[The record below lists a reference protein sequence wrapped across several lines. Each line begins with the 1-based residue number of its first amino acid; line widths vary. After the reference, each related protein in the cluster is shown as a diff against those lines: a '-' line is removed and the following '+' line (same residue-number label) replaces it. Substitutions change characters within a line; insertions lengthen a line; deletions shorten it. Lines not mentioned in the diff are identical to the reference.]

1 MKYYLFLIITLL
13 SVKNAF
19 AQSNVADKSNCI
31 LDLRNN
37 KVLLIGNDTIKPQKK
52 DNIFCFPVTTDIII
66 GKVML
71 PDTAKTS
78 HSFKVT
84 LNGEL
89 VGKETKDKKSHD
101 QDIQLS
107 QYNVYT
113 IYWGNLNW
121 KICCTDEYTKKF
133 DLVLLDTTKISIRTI
148 NSEII
153 EKRNEKG
160 FFELNDTLTINS
172 AKFPKEGLLSII
184 CNGDTI
190 LHKEV
195 QRIEDNFGFVLYK
208 GKKYIF
214 ELEGNIWYIGIEEET
229 SASDNNIPWQLKIA
243 IIVIILFFISY
254 ELFRVRESIKRIFIR
269 IKSKKVS
276 DGNVT
281 YYKSKNETINIGT
294 FAYPNGFH
302 KLMDGRTILVE
313 GDYVKLIFSKDC
325 FTQKDL
331 DNNDITIECKKD
343 KPNLGDAAYPN
354 GVFFMPDNTIIFVDA
369 YRIKDIKIIE
379 TKEENNNQGID
390 VSEEIEKIP
399 YNWLSSLTDDT
410 KKQLESIKLK
420 IEEFNSCDQLCSEL
434 VKLVNSIKKP
444 EEFKPQ
450 NDNPEKQQKSEDELV
465 QDFIKD
471 MKKKSNI
478 RIALK
483 EKCITTK
490 TELIEAIDS
499 LLIKSK
505 PNEVSYTLGELSTQ
519 VEKRPLP
526 EIDDD
531 LISKVLN
538 VYLRRY
544 LNNKFNL
551 DWNEKTVLS
560 NAITGIK
567 IIKSTEI
574 KNMALEI
581 IGNIVGLKFKDEDD
595 FLSVWKDKTTNHKPS
610 GIENDY
616 ELINR
621 LKHLANSK
629 NKTINEILGE
639 IEKPQS
645 ADSDTQE
652 EILINGKSVDDVKK
666 DLSEYENIR
675 SLSELTKYGKT
686 AKDIENNLYNNGQ
699 RDFIESVQNAVRNGM
714 NMEEVDPFK
723 NLKRIV
729 EKMIKADT
737 AEKIVS
743 AVGEFS
749 TIVEEMSSLVKDK
762 NTALSDMENA
772 IREKETAKTLII
784 NEVKSHY
791 QNLFKEDLSSE
802 DPTSAIDILIGKVK
816 EKISKLEKDID
827 KKEIINN
834 EKDKEIQALCQ
845 DYSNL
850 MSTAFEKIEKDLVRT
865 CKNAK
870 TTDGL
875 ATKFIQRVINNDAFG
890 VDGFMEELKSII
902 NNPTF
907 NHEKVQTSL
916 KELFLDAVQNNS
928 WIQTL
933 SHIYLYVQNPQVA
946 SYFTQNKIDVRC
958 INSSF
963 ILTEQML
970 RALGI
975 ELHYPILFE
984 DIYDSNL
991 YDESTLS
998 DVKDY
1003 VNDVK
1008 ELVGDRQG
1016 VIIDMFR
1023 LGYTANGE
1031 THKAKVTRFN

>member
-13 SVKNAF
+13 SVKNAL
-19 AQSNVADKSNCI
+19 AQSNVADKGNCI

-37 KVLLIGNDTIKPQKK
+37 KVLLIGNDTIKPDKN
-52 DNIFCFPVTTDIII
+52 DNIFYFPVTTDIVIN
-66 GKVML
+66 KVML

-78 HSFKVT
+78 HPFKVT
-84 LNGEL
+84 SDGEI
-89 VGKETKDKKSHD
+89 VCEETKDKKSHN
-101 QDIQLS
+101 QDIPLS
-107 QYNVYT
+107 RYNVYT
-113 IYWGNLNW
+113 IYWGNINW
-121 KICCTDEYTKKF
+121 KICCSDEFTKKF

-172 AKFPKEGLLSII
+172 AKFPKEGILSII

-229 SASDNNIPWQLKIA
+229 SASDNNISWQLKIA
-243 IIVIILFFISY
+243 IIVIILFFIAY

-354 GVFFMPDNTIIFVDA
+354 GVFFMPDNTIIIVDA

-379 TKEENNNQGID
+379 TKEENNQGID
-390 VSEEIEKIP
+390 VSEEIEKTP

-560 NAITGIK
+560 NAITGITV
-567 IIKSTEI
+567 IKSTELEN
-574 KNMALEI
+574 KALEI
-581 IGNIVGLKFKDEDD
+581 IGKFVGLKFIDKAD
-595 FLSVWKDKTTNHKPS
+595 FLGVWNDKTTDCKSPS
-610 GIENDY
+610 IEVDSK
-616 ELINR
+616 LINR
-621 LKHLANSK
+621 LKHLAKSK
-629 NKTINEILGE
+629 NKTIEEILGE
-639 IEKPQS
+639 LENPQTPV
-645 ADSDTQE
+645 SDTQE
-652 EILINGKSVDDVKK
+652 EILINGKSLDQVKEDLDKYERIKSLAELAEFGSEAKDVKSY
-666 DLSEYENIR
+666 LSNLGKKQGQI
-675 SLSELTKYGKT
+675 ELVE
-686 AKDIENNLYNNGQ
+686 AVQ
-699 RDFIESVQNAVRNGM
+699 QSVLNGM
-714 NMEEVDPFK
+714 NLEEVVPFK
-723 NLKRIV
+723 NLKTIV
-729 EKMIKADT
+729 DKIVKADS
-737 AEKIVS
+737 ADKIVQ
-743 AVGEFS
+743 AVGGIS
-749 TIVEEMSSLVKDK
+749 TIVEEMCSLKDDKEKAVK
-762 NTALSDMENA
+762 
-772 IREKETAKTLII
+772 EKDDANTLII
-784 NEVKSHY
+784 DEVKSHY
-791 QNLFKEDLSSE
+791 MVLFEEDLSSE
-802 DPTSAIDILIGKVK
+802 DPIYAIDKLIEKVK
-816 EKISKLEKDID
+816 NKISNCQTENNKLQIIVNGKDE
-827 KKEIINN
+827 EI
-834 EKDKEIQALCQ
+834 KTLYQ
-845 DYSNL
+845 DYSTFIL
-850 MSTAFEKIEKDLVRT
+850 TAFEHIENDLVRT
-865 CKNAK
+865 CKNANSK
-870 TTDGL
+870 DAL
-875 ATKFIQRVINNDAFG
+875 PAKFIQRVIKNDAFD
-890 VDGFMEELKSII
+890 VYGFMENLKSII
-902 NNPTF
+902 NNPKF
-907 NHEKVQTSL
+907 KHDDVQTSL

-946 SYFTQNKIDVRC
+946 SYFTQNKIDVRS
-958 INSSF
+958 IYSSF

-970 RALGI
+970 RAFGI
-975 ELHYPILFE
+975 KLHYPMLFE

>member
-1 MKYYLFLIITLL
+1 MKYYLFFIITLL

-19 AQSNVADKSNCI
+19 AQSKEADKSNCI

-52 DNIFCFPVTTDIII
+52 DNIFCFPITTDIII
-66 GKVML
+66 DKVML
-71 PDTAKTS
+71 PDTAKTT

-107 QYNVYT
+107 RYNVYT
-113 IYWGNLNW
+113 IYWGNINW
-121 KICCTDEYTKKF
+121 KICCTDEFTKKF

-160 FFELNDTLTINS
+160 VFELNDTLIINS
-172 AKFPKEGLLSII
+172 VKFPKEGLLSII

-229 SASDNNIPWQLKIA
+229 SASDNNIPWLLVIA
-243 IIVIILFFISY
+243 IVIILLFISY
-254 ELFRVRESIKRIFIR
+254 ELFRVRESFKRLFIR
-269 IKSKKVS
+269 IKSKKVI

-281 YYKSKNETINIGT
+281 FYKSRNETINIGT
-294 FAYPNGFH
+294 FANPNGFH

-313 GDYVKLIFSKDC
+313 GDYVKLIFSNDC

-331 DNNDITIECKKD
+331 DSNDITIECKKD

-379 TKEENNNQGID
+379 TKEEKNNQGID
-390 VSEEIEKIP
+390 VSEEIEKTP

-471 MKKKSNI
+471 MNKKSNI
-478 RIALK
+478 RNAFK
-483 EKCITTK
+483 EKRITTIS
-490 TELIEAIDS
+490 ELINEIDT
-499 LLIKSK
+499 LLMKSK
-505 PNEVSYTLGELSTQ
+505 SNEVSYTLRELSTQ
-519 VEKRPLP
+519 VEKKPLP

-551 DWNEKTVLS
+551 DWNENTILS
-560 NAITGIK
+560 NAITGIE
-567 IIKSTEI
+567 IIKSTE
-574 KNMALEI
+574 KNNMALEI
-581 IGNIVGLKFKDEDD
+581 IGNIVGLKFKDEED
-595 FLSVWKDKTTNHKPS
+595 FLSAWNYKTTNHKPS
-610 GIENDY
+610 GIED

-629 NKTINEILGE
+629 NKTIEEILGE
-639 IEKPQS
+639 LENPQTPV
-645 ADSDTQE
+645 SDTQE
-652 EILINGKSVDDVKK
+652 EILINGKSVDQVKEDLDKYERIKSLAELAEFGSEAKDVKYH
-666 DLSEYENIR
+666 LSNI
-675 SLSELTKYGKT
+675 GKT
-686 AKDIENNLYNNGQ
+686 ELINA
-699 RDFIESVQNAVRNGM
+699 VQNAVQNSIPNWGKI
-714 NMEEVDPFK
+714 ESFK
-723 NLKRIV
+723 NLKTIV
-729 EKMIKADT
+729 EKIVKADS
-737 AEKIVS
+737 ADKIVK
-743 AVGEFS
+743 AVGGIS
-749 TIVEEMSSLVKDK
+749 TIVEEMCSLKDDKEKAVKDK
-762 NTALSDMENA
+762 DDAN
-772 IREKETAKTLII
+772 TLILD
-784 NEVKSHY
+784 EVKSHY
-791 QNLFKEDLSSE
+791 MVLFKEDLSSE
-802 DPTSAIDILIGKVK
+802 DPIYAIDKLIEKVK
-816 EKISKLEKDID
+816 NNISYWQTEYNKLQEIVKGKDE
-827 KKEIINN
+827 EI
-834 EKDKEIQALCQ
+834 KTLYQ
-845 DYSNL
+845 DYSTFIL
-850 MSTAFEKIEKDLVRT
+850 TAFEHIENDLVRT
-865 CKNAK
+865 CKNANSK
-870 TTDGL
+870 DAL
-875 ATKFIQRVINNDAFG
+875 PAKFIQRVIKNDAFD
-890 VDGFMEELKSII
+890 VYGFMENLKSII
-902 NNPTF
+902 NNPKF
-907 NHEKVQTSL
+907 KHDDVQTSL

-975 ELHYPILFE
+975 ELHYPVLFE